1 MLKLGVNTGLWSYA
15 GFDLEEAC
23 KDISNLGLKY
33 VDLFTRL
40 NCDPTNMNFD
50 DMKKVSKKI
59 KKYGLI
65 VSSICS
71 VIPVNFLDSEQNK
84 TICLKYIN
92 KNFELSEILDTRL
105 VLIKNGGKVLGKDY
119 EKCWSESLEFM
130 RNVCRE
136 GKRKGLIL
144 ILEMEPLMHSLTN
157 SVATSQR
164 YLNDLG
170 VDNFLMNIDIGHFF
184 IVKDGPEEIKK
195 LSGSIAHIHIV
206 DDNGTNDTNDVLGTG
221 KVPISDYI
229 NACIESGIEDTCQR
243 YNVLPVAAMEIGSFR
258 RPVYQPKNE
267 AKMSL
272 EFLKENLSYLELK

>member
-15 GFDLEEAC
+15 GFNLEEAC

-65 VSSICS
+65 VSSFCS
-71 VIPVNFLDSEQNK
+71 VLPVNFLDTKQNK
-84 TICLKYIN
+84 TICLKYMY
-92 KNFELSEILDTRL
+92 KNFELSEIVDTRL
-105 VLIKNGGKVLGKDY
+105 VLIKTGGKILGKDY

-130 RNVCRE
+130 RNICRE
-136 GKRKGLIL
+136 AKKRELIL
-144 ILEMEPLMHSLTN
+144 ILEMEPLLYSLTN

-164 YLNDLG
+164 YLHDLG

-195 LSGSIAHIHIV
+195 LSGAIAHIHV
-206 DDNGTNDTNDVLGTG
+206 SDNSGLNDTNDVLGTG
-221 KVPISDYI
+221 MVPISDYI

>member
-50 DMKKVSKKI
+50 DMKKMSKKI

-65 VSSICS
+65 VSSLCS
-71 VIPVNFLDSEQNK
+71 VLPVNFLDTEQNK
-84 TICLKYIN
+84 TICLKYMY
-92 KNFELSEILDTRL
+92 KNFELSEIVDTRL
-105 VLIKNGGKVLGKDY
+105 VLIKTGGKILGKDY

-130 RNVCRE
+130 RNICRE
-136 GKRKGLIL
+136 AKKRELIL
-144 ILEMEPLMHSLTN
+144 ILEMEPLLYSLTN

-164 YLNDLG
+164 YLRDLG

-195 LSGSIAHIHIV
+195 LSGAIAHIHV
-206 DDNGTNDTNDVLGTG
+206 SDNNGLNDTNDVLGTG
-221 KVPISDYI
+221 MVPISDYI

-258 RPVYQPKNE
+258 RPVYQPRNE
-267 AKMSL
+267 VKMSL
-272 EFLKENLSYLELK
+272 EFLRENLSFLELK